1 MKAGYIERMPSMVD
15 RMGAIVVVFLL
26 HVALTAIILQEHDTK
41 SIIKEDDNGL
51 RLRFIARRDNPA
63 SVPTLPSKLASLSSV
78 QNRAVPR
85 FVRAIGSRQ
94 QEHSKEAVSENITGP
109 LRLTWVDP
117 EAQVMDFGS
126 NSIKNRKPSLASA
139 EPHLRFKLRKSISG
153 KDVVEGVSK
162 LIGLWPPGYTTDPCP
177 EIRRNIGNLMSD
189 ASGDGQDRMQEEL
202 RREQAY
208 CR

>member
-1 MKAGYIERMPSMVD
+1 MKAGYIARMSSVFD
-15 RMGAIVVVFLL
+15 RVSAVVIVILL
-26 HVALTAIILQEHDTK
+26 HVVLTAIILRQHDTK

-51 RLRFIARRDNPA
+51 RLRFIARRDNPT
-63 SVPTLPSKLASLSSV
+63 SVPILPSKPASLSGI
-78 QNRAVPR
+78 QNLAAPR
-85 FVRAIGSRQ
+85 LVRAISPRQ
-94 QEHSKEAVSENITGP
+94 QVHGKEAVLENTPGP

-117 EAQVMDFGS
+117 AAQVMDFGS
-126 NSIKNRKPSLASA
+126 NPIQNRKPSLVSE
-139 EPHLRFKLRKSISG
+139 EPHLRFKLRKSVSG
-153 KDVVEGVSK
+153 KDVIEGVSK